1 MINKKTAIG
10 LRCQISGLL
19 YTTSSSIGRSVES
32 KSRGTRV
39 INKENHSR

>member
-10 LRCQISGLL
+10 FRCQMSGLV
-19 YTTSSSIGRSVES
+19 YTSSIGTSVES
-32 KSRGTRV
+32 KSRVTRV